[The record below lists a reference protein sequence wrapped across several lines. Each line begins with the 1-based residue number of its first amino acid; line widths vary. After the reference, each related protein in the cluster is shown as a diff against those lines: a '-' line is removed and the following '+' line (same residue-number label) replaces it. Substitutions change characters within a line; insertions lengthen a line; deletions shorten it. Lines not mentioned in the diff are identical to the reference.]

1 MRYDAVVIGAGH
13 NGLTCAAY
21 LARAG
26 RSVLVLERSEVV
38 GGATRSAVVFPG
50 HDARLSA
57 YSYLVSLLPERIR
70 EELGLELT
78 LLRRRY
84 SSYTPD
90 GDGGVLIDDG
100 DPFRT
105 AADLGSDAPA
115 WEEFSSMTSHVARS
129 VFPTLLEPLRPA
141 HEMAARVGDPAWQD
155 LFERPLS
162 DTLERR
168 FHRDVVRGIA
178 ATDAL
183 IGTFADLRDPARLGN
198 RCFVYHVIGGGTGDW
213 DVPVGGMG
221 RVSQT
226 LLEAATSA
234 GAQVRCSTEVTA
246 LETDG
251 ELARVRAADGSVVET
266 DAVFVGAAP
275 AVLERLR
282 RRPAPSPA
290 PEGAQLKINL
300 LLSRLPALRD
310 RATSTEQAFSGT
322 FHINEG
328 YASLQ
333 RAYAQAAAGRIPD
346 LPPCEVY
353 CHSLSD
359 PSILGEQLRKQGAHT
374 MTLFGLHMPA
384 RLFAHD
390 PERARREATEA
401 TLASVDSVL
410 AEPLRDCLLT
420 PETIDVRTPLD
431 IEASVGMP
439 GGHIFHRD
447 LQWPFAERADEVGTW
462 GVETAD
468 ANVYLCGAGARR
480 GGGVSGIPGRNA
492 AAAHLGEAALMA

>member
-26 RSVLVLERSEVV
+26 RSVLVLERADVV
-38 GGATRSAVVFPG
+38 GGATRSAAVFPG

-57 YSYLVSLLPERIR
+57 YSYLVSLLPAQIR
-70 EELGLELT
+70 EELGLDLT

-90 GDGGVLIDDG
+90 GDTGVLIDDG
-100 DPFRT
+100 DPART
-105 AADLGSDAPA
+105 AADLGADASA
-115 WEEFSSMTSHVARS
+115 WQEFSDLTSRVAQA
-129 VFPTLLEPLRPA
+129 VFPTMLQPLRPA
-141 HEMAARVGDPAWQD
+141 HEVAAMVGEPAWQD

-162 DTLERR
+162 QTLERR
-168 FHRDVVRGIA
+168 FGRDLVRGIA

-183 IGTFADLRDPARLGN
+183 IGTFTDLSDPARLGN
-198 RCFVYHVIGGGTGDW
+198 RCLLYHVIGGGTGHW

-221 RVSQT
+221 SVSDA
-226 LLEAATSA
+226 LLQAATAA
-234 GAQVRCSTEVTA
+234 GAQVRCSSEVTS

-251 ELARVRAADGSVVET
+251 ELARVRTADDSVIET
-266 DAVFVGAAP
+266 DTVFVGASP
-275 AVLERLR
+275 TVLSRLLH
-282 RRPAPSPA
+282 RPAPSPA
-290 PEGAQLKINL
+290 PEGAQLKVNL
-300 LLSRLPALRD
+300 LLSRLPSLKD
-310 RATSTEQAFSGT
+310 HATSAEQAFSGT

-328 YASLQ
+328 YEALQ
-333 RAYAQAAAGRIPD
+333 RAYVQAASGRIPD
-346 LPPCEVY
+346 VPPCEVY

-359 PSILGEQLRKQGAHT
+359 PSILGEQAQQQGVHT

-384 RLFAHD
+384 RLFTKD
-390 PERARREATEA
+390 PQRARREATDA
-401 TLASVDSVL
+401 TLASVDAVL

-439 GGHIFHRD
+439 RGHIFHRD
-447 LQWPFAERADEVGTW
+447 LQWPFAERAEEVGTW

-492 AAAHLGEAALMA
+492 AAAHLGEDALLP